1 MSRELFKETFFP
13 LGIDDLSVYNWFLN
27 GNRQW
32 RVFKEGSENV
42 SSLSMI
48 HIATTR
54 GKDELLYFNP
64 MGENNKY
71 IFNNIDIMFYDKDVK
86 YAVDT
91 DEDYSVY
98 DTDGDDD
105 DVLISGYGFSWNS
118 EHTHDTSYTPPT
130 VTVNGVDTVVDRRVF
145 SSGLEV
151 FCTAPDEYLDNPK
164 YQEHLDTMLDIH
176 ELYYTKNKDY
186 GDAFTKSLDKYGPI
200 AAIVRM
206 DDKWNR
212 LENLVTEAKDGLI
225 KDEPVEDT
233 LIDLANYAI
242 MTALYL
248 RGKRTDD

>member
-13 LGIDDLSVYNWFLN
+13 LRIDDLSVYKWFLN
-27 GNRQW
+27 ENRHW
-32 RVFKEGSENV
+32 RVFKEGSEFV
-42 SSLSMI
+42 SSLSMV

-54 GKDELLYFNP
+54 GKDELLYFNSIA
-64 MGENNKY
+64 ENNKP
-71 IFNNIDIMFYDKDVK
+71 IFNKVDIMFYDDNFKF
-86 YAVDT
+86 AWNT
-91 DEDYSVY
+91 DD
-98 DTDGDDD
+98 
-105 DVLISGYGFSWNS
+105 ISGFSMGGR
-118 EHTHDTSYTPPT
+118 HTHDTSYLPPT

-212 LENLVTEAKDGLI
+212 LENLVIEAKDGLI

-248 RGKRTDD
+248 RGNRTDD